1 MYSIKNKYYLEGATI
16 YIRAVNIEREGET
29 YGTYYQAV
37 RSYREG
43 GKVKQEVIH
52 LGEHQTAEAALSA
65 WPQEI
70 QELKRTRPMHTE
82 KLERKLDT
90 LQELVEGADLT
101 PTATPTDYRE

>member
-1 MYSIKNKYYLEGATI
+1 MLECSINNKYYIGATI
-16 YIRAVNIEREGET
+16 YIRAVSIERDGEQ

-52 LGEHQTAEAALSA
+52 LGQHSTADEALAA

-70 QELKRTRPMHTE
+70 QELSKTRPKQAE
-82 KLERKLDT
+82 KLQGKYERLR
-90 LQELVEGADLT
+90 ELA
-101 PTATPTDYRE
+101 